1 MDKRR
6 FTPFER
12 LAVFVTH
19 DEKCYLC
26 NRPLDLLTMEVDH
39 VIPESLQDN
48 PKRLVEVVRLLGRP
62 GDFDVNSYANWL
74 PACRSCN
81 GRKLAEVFEPSPMIQ
96 ILLQRAQRKAV
107 SAAQLAAEAVTERK
121 IANALN
127 VLQRADENGELTE
140 DMKALLMPLV
150 EFQKAHRTE
159 ETAGAAVRLTPL
171 YIVLAED
178 GEFQTIQ
185 GPYGVGRKL
194 TSVNRHS
201 SWDCSH
207 CGIIAAWNGVRCV
220 ICGYM
225 DED

>member
-1 MDKRR
+1 MVWEGGAARLLPIPIRPRDHNSALNFPMDKRR

-81 GRKLAEVFEPSPMIQ
+81 GRKLAEVSG
-96 ILLQRAQRKAV
+96 
-107 SAAQLAAEAVTERK
+107 T
-121 IANALN
+121 
-127 VLQRADENGELTE
+127 
-140 DMKALLMPLV
+140 
-150 EFQKAHRTE
+150 
-159 ETAGAAVRLTPL
+159 
-171 YIVLAED
+171 
-178 GEFQTIQ
+178 
-185 GPYGVGRKL
+185 
-194 TSVNRHS
+194 
-201 SWDCSH
+201 
-207 CGIIAAWNGVRCV
+207 
-220 ICGYM
+220 
-225 DED
+225 